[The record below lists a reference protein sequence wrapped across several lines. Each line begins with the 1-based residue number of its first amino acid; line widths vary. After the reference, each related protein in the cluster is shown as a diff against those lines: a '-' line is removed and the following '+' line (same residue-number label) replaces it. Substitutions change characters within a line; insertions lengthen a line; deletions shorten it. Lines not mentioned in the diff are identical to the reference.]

1 MARASRAAQARLG
14 IAAIGVVALLGVH
27 PAADAA
33 QDHRAGHAAAH
44 AFPSDGA
51 TDYLPINMSISED
64 TPPDR
69 FIIVEN
75 WFEEL

>member
-1 MARASRAAQARLG
+1 MRRGGRDQ
-14 IAAIGVVALLGVH
+14 
-27 PAADAA
+27 
-33 QDHRAGHAAAH
+33 GHGAAAH

-64 TPPDR
+64 TPPGR

-75 WFEEL
+75 WHEELKRLVPVD